1 MRAKASACQ
10 RRASMQNSGER
21 FFNGLHNPLA
31 AAGHGFLFITLQQR
45 DSGAGEFCKSVCR

>member
-1 MRAKASACQ
+1 
-10 RRASMQNSGER
+10 MQNSGER
-21 FFNGLHNPLA
+21 FFNGLHSPLA